1 MAKIYTK
8 NTWTDELLA
17 GAERYDVKDNAGAA
31 IETNVQINLTTP
43 VAVAGTEINAS
54 RMNNIETGIDALD
67 TLSAPGSVMRASG
80 ANVQTLT
87 ANKTLVDADY
97 ALQVLTPTAARD
109 VTLPAVASTNHPF
122 YIINASA
129 TYVLTVKNAAA
140 ATIGIVAI
148 SSSGSFA
155 SDAVAWHSFGGGGS
169 LTKAAGS
176 DVTTGTDDA
185 KYVTAKAIKDSVN
198 VPNVAPGTIG
208 NVMTSTG
215 SAWASSGSPVLP
227 SLYERDTRITGG
239 ASTSAT
245 TRRTLVVTPA
255 LSTIAVNIAGALRT
269 IPASTSLD
277 LDTAGNWDSAT
288 YATAANRAGKD
299 FYLYACENS
308 GASAPLLILS
318 ANATAPSSGTTPRK
332 IGGFHCL
339 CVNVG
344 TIADHTLT
352 GYIVGDILPQ
362 SVWDLKWKPKNIT
375 PEGMVYS
382 PSANIWVDIYLL
394 NSSYTSTYATGAGAL
409 VSTNW
414 MNFVDGVGS
423 VGKRLLRDFEFQL
436 IASGGNE
443 QTNIAGSAW
452 VASRGGHVDT
462 ASRRMISNIGCED
475 CAGLI
480 WQWLDEQSYWYAAP
494 SEGWFTTEG
503 SKGQMY
509 LQSSRGDVKLLAG
522 GPWGSG
528 AACGSRARNTFNF
541 RWGADASIGARA
553 GVEPG

>member
-80 ANVQTLT
+80 VNVQTLA

-155 SDAVAWHSFGGGGS
+155 SDATAWHSFGGGGS

-176 DVTTGTDDA
+176 DVATGTDDA

-198 VPNVAPGTIG
+198 VPNVAPGTSG

-215 SAWASSGSPVLP
+215 EAWVSSAAGTSLTKAAGSDVATGTDDAKYVTAKAIKDSVNVPNVAPGAANHTLRSTGSAWESAFDSFKSSEILGMADDTAIAMPIYSNRYFFTINTNATDYFLGVNNYGAIATIATAGSISVVGGNGTLAGTTGTDGRINIRASNQIIYIENRSGSP
-227 SLYERDTRITGG
+227 R
-239 ASTSAT
+239 
-245 TRRTLVVTPA
+245 
-255 LSTIAVNIAGALRT
+255 
-269 IPASTSLD
+269 
-277 LDTAGNWDSAT
+277 
-288 YATAANRAGKD
+288 
-299 FYLYACENS
+299 
-308 GASAPLLILS
+308 
-318 ANATAPSSGTTPRK
+318 
-332 IGGFHCL
+332 
-339 CVNVG
+339 
-344 TIADHTLT
+344 
-352 GYIVGDILPQ
+352 
-362 SVWDLKWKPKNIT
+362 
-375 PEGMVYS
+375 
-382 PSANIWVDIYLL
+382 
-394 NSSYTSTYATGAGAL
+394 
-409 VSTNW
+409 
-414 MNFVDGVGS
+414 
-423 VGKRLLRDFEFQL
+423 
-436 IASGGNE
+436 
-443 QTNIAGSAW
+443 
-452 VASRGGHVDT
+452 
-462 ASRRMISNIGCED
+462 NIG
-475 CAGLI
+475 
-480 WQWLDEQSYWYAAP
+480 YAA
-494 SEGWFTTEG
+494 FG
-503 SKGQMY
+503 SDGI
-509 LQSSRGDVKLLAG
+509 
-522 GPWGSG
+522 
-528 AACGSRARNTFNF
+528 T
-541 RWGADASIGARA
+541 
-553 GVEPG
+553 

>member
-80 ANVQTLT
+80 VNVQTLA

-155 SDAVAWHSFGGGGS
+155 SDATAWHSFGGGGS

-176 DVTTGTDDA
+176 DVATGTDDA

-198 VPNVAPGTIG
+198 VPNVAPGTSG

-215 SAWASSGSPVLP
+215 EAWVSSAAGTSLTKAAGSDVATGTDDAKYVTAKAIKDSVNVPNVAPGAANHTLRSTGSAWESAFNSFKSSEILGMADDTAIAMPIYSNRYFFTINTNATDYFLGVNNYGAIATIATAGSISVVGGNGTLAGTTGTDGRINIRASNQIIYIENRSGSP
-227 SLYERDTRITGG
+227 R
-239 ASTSAT
+239 
-245 TRRTLVVTPA
+245 
-255 LSTIAVNIAGALRT
+255 
-269 IPASTSLD
+269 
-277 LDTAGNWDSAT
+277 
-288 YATAANRAGKD
+288 
-299 FYLYACENS
+299 
-308 GASAPLLILS
+308 
-318 ANATAPSSGTTPRK
+318 
-332 IGGFHCL
+332 
-339 CVNVG
+339 
-344 TIADHTLT
+344 
-352 GYIVGDILPQ
+352 
-362 SVWDLKWKPKNIT
+362 
-375 PEGMVYS
+375 
-382 PSANIWVDIYLL
+382 
-394 NSSYTSTYATGAGAL
+394 
-409 VSTNW
+409 
-414 MNFVDGVGS
+414 
-423 VGKRLLRDFEFQL
+423 
-436 IASGGNE
+436 
-443 QTNIAGSAW
+443 
-452 VASRGGHVDT
+452 
-462 ASRRMISNIGCED
+462 NIG
-475 CAGLI
+475 
-480 WQWLDEQSYWYAAP
+480 YAA
-494 SEGWFTTEG
+494 FG
-503 SKGQMY
+503 SDGI
-509 LQSSRGDVKLLAG
+509 
-522 GPWGSG
+522 
-528 AACGSRARNTFNF
+528 T
-541 RWGADASIGARA
+541 
-553 GVEPG
+553 